1 MSVASAPTNLLRIQI
16 CGSLAIEH
24 DGERWEARLP
34 GRQGRLLFTYLVL
47 NRHRQVPREELADA
61 LWNELDPAAIDARL
75 NPLLSKLRRV
85 FGVGALDGRS
95 TIQLHLTDAWIDLE
109 AAVEAIHR
117 AESAVVQ
124 EDWKRA
130 WGPVLVALFVAE
142 RDFLPGHDAPW
153 IDETRHQ
160 LTLLRLRAL
169 ECYAAAELGMA
180 GSELGGAVRA
190 GQQLIRLAPLRE
202 SGYRY
207 LMRALAA
214 QDNLAEALHV
224 YSQLSDCL
232 RDELGVS
239 PSSATRELYEQ
250 LLAAT

>member
-1 MSVASAPTNLLRIQI
+1 MASAPTKPLRIQI

-24 DGERWEARLP
+24 DGERWETRLP

-61 LWNELDPAAIDARL
+61 LWSEPDPAAIDSRL

-85 FGVGALDGRS
+85 FGVDALDGRS
-95 TIQLHLTDAWIDLE
+95 TIQLHLTNAWIDLE

-117 AESAVVQ
+117 AESAVAQ
-124 EDWKRA
+124 EDWRRA

-142 RDFLPGHDAPW
+142 RDFLPGDDAPW

-202 SGYRY
+202 SGYRF

-224 YSQLSDCL
+224 YGQLSDCL

-239 PSSATRELYEQ
+239 PSAATRELYER

>member
-1 MSVASAPTNLLRIQI
+1 LSVASAPTKPLRIQI

-24 DGERWEARLP
+24 DGERWETRLP

-61 LWNELDPAAIDARL
+61 LWSEPDPAAIDSRL

-85 FGVGALDGRS
+85 FGVDALDGRS
-95 TIQLHLTDAWIDLE
+95 TIQLHLTNAWIDLE

-117 AESAVVQ
+117 AESAVAQ
-124 EDWKRA
+124 EDWRRA

-142 RDFLPGHDAPW
+142 RDFLPADDAPW

-180 GSELGGAVRA
+180 GAELGGAVRA
-190 GQQLIRLAPLRE
+190 AQQLIRLAPLRE
-202 SGYRY
+202 SGYRF

-224 YSQLSDCL
+224 YGQLSDCL

-239 PSSATRELYEQ
+239 PSAATRELYER

>member
-1 MSVASAPTNLLRIQI
+1 VASASTSQLRIQI
-16 CGSLAIEH
+16 CGSLAIECE
-24 DGERWEARLP
+24 GERWEGRLP
-34 GRQGRLLFTYLVL
+34 GRQGRLLFVFLVL

-61 LWNELDPAAIDARL
+61 LWSEPDPGAIDSRL
-75 NPLLSKLRRV
+75 NPLLSKLRKV
-85 FGVGALDGRS
+85 FGPDALDGRS
-95 TIQLHLTDAWIDLE
+95 TIQLHLSNAWIDLE
-109 AAVEAIHR
+109 AAVDAIHR
-117 AESAVVQ
+117 AESAVAQ
-124 EDWKRA
+124 EDWMRA

-142 RDFLPGHDAPW
+142 RDFLPGDDAPW
-153 IDETRHQ
+153 IDQTRHQ

-169 ECYAAAELGMA
+169 ECYAAAELGMG

-202 SGYRY
+202 SGHRY

-224 YSQLSDCL
+224 YSQLSDHL

-250 LLAAT
+250 LLATT